1 MASASVPANSP
12 STLGHGFLI
21 LQPLDL
27 FAESSRSLITYL
39 KSFLCE
45 PDVPC
50 IPVDAAA
57 LGHAGNGRSCLWLDA
72 PGLLHGLNQLFL
84 MTRIPP
90 ACQLGPSTMM
100 TLRDGEEPHPVPL
113 ARRAS
118 SRLGP
123 G

>member
-1 MASASVPANSP
+1 MS
-12 STLGHGFLI
+12 
-21 LQPLDL
+21 LD
-27 FAESSRSLITYL
+27 
-39 KSFLCE
+39 
-45 PDVPC
+45 

-57 LGHAGNGRSCLWLDA
+57 LGHAGNGRSCLWLDD

-100 TLRDGEEPHPVPL
+100 TLRDREGPHPVPL